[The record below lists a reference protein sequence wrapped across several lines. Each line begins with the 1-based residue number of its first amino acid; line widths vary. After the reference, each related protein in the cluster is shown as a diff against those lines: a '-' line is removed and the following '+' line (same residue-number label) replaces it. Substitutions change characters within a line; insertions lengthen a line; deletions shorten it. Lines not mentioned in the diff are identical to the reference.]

1 MTRDPLRIALSI
13 GLYIFFYVAAAMV
26 IAPVLL
32 GLGGRLVAVSVSGFI
47 AAAGTNALALKIYE
61 GLPLP
66 AIGLAWNRTSARN
79 LGLGLAGG
87 IGSALIVICIPLLTG
102 LARLRT
108 DPAVGTNWGTF
119 AFVGLMLLAGSAGE
133 EILFRGYGFQLLL
146 RSLGP
151 SATIL
156 PVGVLFAA
164 LHAGNPNSTYL
175 GLANTAGFGILFGY
189 AFLRSGDLWF
199 PIGLHFGWNLV
210 LPVMGVNVSGF
221 TMKVTSLAVEWNVGA
236 LWSGGDYG
244 PEGGVFASV
253 ALGLLLLY
261 LWKVPVRRQKP
272 WYLPPSD

>member
-61 GLPLP
+61 GLSLP

-87 IGSALIVICIPLLTG
+87 VGSALTVICIPLLAG

-108 DPAVGTNWGTF
+108 DPAAETNWGTF

-164 LHAGNPNSTYL
+164 LHAANPNSTYL

-210 LPVMGVNVSGF
+210 LPIMGVNVSGF
-221 TMKVTSLAVEWNVGA
+221 TMKVTSLAVDWNVGA

-253 ALGLLLLY
+253 ALGLLFLY